1 MRFIIEWNWI
11 WIILS
16 RELKYD
22 SGLSSKRPYSR
33 KSCRSFVQVEEFRFG
48 TFQPSKNE
56 ISRLNVKLNVR
67 FLNVHESYFYST
79 PWWWISPKSKEVG
92 NHCMQQSV
100 FIHLTYFS
108 SLPFIIFSMIITFS
122 MKKIANNI
130 SFYSKSGIKILY
142 RLRFCRFGFKICSHP
157 VIDNSPPSWKSVFE
171 NHKLKCQ

>member
-1 MRFIIEWNWI
+1 MRYIIEWNWI

-33 KSCRSFVQVEEFRFG
+33 KSCHSFVQVEKLRFG

-67 FLNVHESYFYST
+67 FLSVHESYLYST
-79 PWWWISPKSKEVG
+79 PWWWIFLKSKEVG

-100 FIHLTYFS
+100 FIHQPYFS
-108 SLPFIIFSMIITFS
+108 FYDYNFFDE
-122 MKKIANNI
+122 KIANNI
-130 SFYSKSGIKILY
+130 LFYSKSGIKILY